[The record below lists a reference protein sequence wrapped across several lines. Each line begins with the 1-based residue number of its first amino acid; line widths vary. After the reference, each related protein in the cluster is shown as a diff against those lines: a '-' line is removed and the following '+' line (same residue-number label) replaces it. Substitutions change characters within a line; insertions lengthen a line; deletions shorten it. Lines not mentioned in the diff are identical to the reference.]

1 MANRNLN
8 NTLDKKLKGYSFPM
22 HGVRLPSFQID
33 LEEKRAIGAS
43 EDCTNYDFLR
53 ILSAKTFKEKVA
65 PKLKKS
71 EIKAYRDRAK
81 HELETLKD
89 LDFIDYILLVWYVC
103 RFCDKN
109 NIEKGLGRGS
119 AAGSLILYLIEVTGI
134 DPIKHG
140 LFFERFVSKV
150 RAKKEVHD
158 GVVYLD
164 GSLMADID
172 LDICYYDRHKV
183 LDHLGTK
190 FKGKTSKI
198 LTLNTLS
205 SKLLIKECGK
215 IAGHTSKGD
224 IGIPLNE
231 SEMNRVSSM
240 IPKIYGNVTD
250 IEQAYS
256 EVPEFKEWCEEHDE
270 VYSIALK
277 LRNLIKNKSVHP
289 SAIALSYDDLEDT
302 CPTELCSD
310 KISTVSSY
318 DMNWMSLF
326 NVKLDVLGLRC
337 VSVVAK
343 VCKRIGVKKEDLL
356 DYVNGDNK
364 KSYDKIYSHL
374 QDLRSKHGLFQIEA
388 DVAYKVCKNIK
399 PKNLEQLSAVLAIAR
414 PGALQ
419 FEQTY
424 ADWAN
429 GAEYE
434 AIHPFFD
441 DILSSTGGVALYQEQ
456 LMKMANKVGFTL
468 DEAEML
474 RRIVGKKKVSEVRK
488 WKKKIKQKIEDDKL
502 DEKIGDI
509 LWKVLEDSANYSF
522 NKSHS
527 IAYAALSAITVY
539 LKFNYPKE
547 FFLELLRMTKHEPDS
562 TEEISYVQKELYSFG
577 MRLLRPHIV
586 KSKDDFFIEGND
598 IRFGLLSIKGI
609 SEKSMDKI
617 KKFRP
622 EEEYTNKFEIF
633 QSAEEANL
641 NIGTLSALIQAGA
654 LEGGY
659 SQSRSKVVLESQLW
673 KILTNREKQRC
684 LALASK
690 KDNDLINI
698 INILKTPQEG
708 DEKPFIKESRYNT
721 IKRKYIPYVQIYRQN
736 SKYENFAN
744 WYYEN
749 KLLGY
754 THGQSL
760 RSIFQSEILNLNYI
774 SDLEDMQDSART
786 KFVGYVGKKNWK
798 GTSKNGNDYYKCTV
812 SDETGHMQVM
822 IFDTKNRK
830 LLSQCKDSNGA
841 LPKENNIV
849 YVAGSKKDG
858 VVFADKMTI
867 QDLKI
872 YTKLSEL
879 KE

>member
-1 MANRNLN
+1 MAGGNLKT
-8 NTLDKKLKGYSFPM
+8 TLEKKSKGYSLPM
-22 HGVRLPSFQID
+22 HGVRLPSFSID
-33 LEEKRAIGAS
+33 IEDKRAIGAS
-43 EDCTNYDFLR
+43 EDCSNYDFLR
-53 ILSAKTFKEKVA
+53 TLSAKTFKEKIA
-65 PKLKKS
+65 PNLNKK
-71 EIKAYRDRAK
+71 EAQEYKDRAK
-81 HELETLKD
+81 YELETLKD

-103 RFCDKN
+103 RYCDKN
-109 NIEKGLGRGS
+109 KIEKGLGRGS
-119 AAGSLILYLIEVTGI
+119 AAGSLILYLIGVTGI

-172 LDICYYDRHKV
+172 LDICYYDRQKV
-183 LDHLGTK
+183 LDHLEEK

-215 IAGHTSKGD
+215 ITGHSSKGD
-224 IGIPLNE
+224 IGIPLTE
-231 SEMNRVSSM
+231 AEMNKVSAM

-250 IEQAYS
+250 IQEAYS
-256 EVPEFKEWCEEHDE
+256 EVPEFKEWCDEHEE
-270 VYSIALK
+270 VYKIALK

-289 SAIALSYDDLEDT
+289 SAIALSYSDLEDS

-310 KISTVSSY
+310 KVSTVSSY
-318 DMNWMSLF
+318 DMNWMQLF

-337 VSVVAK
+337 VSVVSK
-343 VCKRIGVKKEDLL
+343 VCERIGVKKEDLIP
-356 DYVNGDNK
+356 YVNGEHKD
-364 KSYDKIYSHL
+364 SYDKIYAHL
-374 QDLRSKHGLFQIEA
+374 QQLRSKHGLFQIEA
-388 DVAYKVCKNIK
+388 DTGFKVCKSIK

-429 GAEYE
+429 GGEYQ

-441 DILSSTGGVALYQEQ
+441 DILSATGGVALYQEQ
-456 LMKMANKVGFTL
+456 LMKMAHKVGFTL
-468 DEAEML
+468 DEAEIL

-488 WKKKIKQKIEDDKL
+488 WKKKIKDKVKENNLDPKIS
-502 DEKIGDI
+502 DI
-509 LWKVLEDSANYSF
+509 LWQILEDSANYSF

-547 FFLELLRMTKHEPDS
+547 FFLELLRMTKHEPDP
-562 TEEISYVQKELYSFG
+562 TEEISYIQKELYSFG
-577 MRLLRPHIV
+577 IKLLRPHIV
-586 KSKDDFFIEGND
+586 KSKDDFFIEDNN

-609 SEKSMDKI
+609 SEKSIDKI

-622 EEEYTNKFEIF
+622 EKEYSNKFEIF
-633 QSAEEANL
+633 QAAEEAGL

-659 SQSRSKVVLESQLW
+659 NQSRSKVVLESQLW
-673 KILTNREKQRC
+673 KILTPREKQRC
-684 LALASK
+684 LVLAEE

-698 INILKTPQEG
+698 INSLKTPSGEG
-708 DEKPFIKESRYNT
+708 EKPFIKESRYGT
-721 IKRKYIPYVQIYRQN
+721 IKRKYVPYVQIYKQN

-760 RSIFQSEILNLNYI
+760 KSIFQDEIPNLIYV
-774 SDLEDMQDSART
+774 SDLEDEPDNARV
-786 KFVGYVGKKNWK
+786 KLMAYVGKKSWT
-798 GTSKNGNDYYKCTV
+798 GTSKNGNNYYKCNIL
-812 SDETGHMQVM
+812 DETGSYQAM

-830 LLSQCKDSNGA
+830 LLSQCRDANGA
-841 LPKENNIV
+841 LPKEGNIV
-849 YVAGSKKDG
+849 FVAGARKDG
-858 VVFADKMTI
+858 VIFADKITI